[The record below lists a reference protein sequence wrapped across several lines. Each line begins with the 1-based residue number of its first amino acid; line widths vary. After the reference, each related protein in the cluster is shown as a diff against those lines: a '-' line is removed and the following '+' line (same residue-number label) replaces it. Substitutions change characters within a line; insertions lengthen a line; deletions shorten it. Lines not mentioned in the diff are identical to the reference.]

1 MHRDED
7 NEPQH
12 VILRV
17 MGTRSAISKGGVSAT
32 TTRSLFGVRSDLVRE
47 IALMMGDW
55 ERAKR
60 YGDYYPFEEIVAKRQ
75 LLEEVD
81 AELKRRNQIING
93 D

>member
-1 MHRDED
+1 
-7 NEPQH
+7 
-12 VILRV
+12 
-17 MGTRSAISKGGVSAT
+17 
-32 TTRSLFGVRSDLVRE
+32 
-47 IALMMGDW
+47 MMGDW

-60 YGDYYPFEEIVAKRQ
+60 YGDYYPFEEIAAKRQ